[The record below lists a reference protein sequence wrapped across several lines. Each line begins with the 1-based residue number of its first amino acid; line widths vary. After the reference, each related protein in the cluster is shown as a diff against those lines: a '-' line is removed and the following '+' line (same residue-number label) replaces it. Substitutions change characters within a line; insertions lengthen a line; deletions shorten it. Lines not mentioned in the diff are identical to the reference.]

1 MYRDIDIEITA
12 GEADESLKEEI
23 YRNLQV
29 LYGTMAG
36 EQALD
41 RDFGISIDLVDHPD
55 PSTQA
60 KFVAEVVEKTRR
72 YEPRAN
78 VLRVDWAAEGA
89 KAGNLKSKVVIEI
102 V

>member
-1 MYRDIDIEITA
+1 MLETEIEITS
-12 GEADESLKEEI
+12 GTADESLKEEI

-29 LYGTMAG
+29 LYGTTAG

-41 RDFGISIDLVDHPD
+41 RDFGLSIDLVDHPD
-55 PSTQA
+55 PATQA
-60 KFVAEVVEKTRR
+60 MYISEVIAKTRR
-72 YEPRAN
+72 YEPRAK
-78 VLRVDWAAEGA
+78 VSRVDWAPEGA

>member
-1 MYRDIDIEITA
+1 MYRDVDIEITA
-12 GEADESLKEEI
+12 GTADESLKEEI

-29 LYGTMAG
+29 LYGTTAG

-60 KFVAEVVEKTRR
+60 QYVAEVVEKTKR
-72 YEPRAN
+72 YEPRAR
-78 VLRVDWAAEGA
+78 VKRVDWGSEEA
-89 KAGNLKSKVVIEI
+89 KTGNLKSKVLIEI